1 MHISI
6 ICFSLTGYTTAEKIK
21 KSLQQCGY
29 TADLFKKSKYLE
41 DSIAENTAVWTG
53 HHFKTDDGLIFVG
66 ALPLMLQARN
76 QIRRCWWSMNAEN
89 SASHFCPDILE
100 VQMHLRLKQQKYLG
114 QSRW

>member
-6 ICFSLTGYTTAEKIK
+6 ICFSLTGYTTAEKIQ

-53 HHFKTDDGLIFVG
+53 HHFKTDDGLIFATYDQMYNIRESPEMP
-66 ALPLMLQARN
+66 ALP
-76 QIRRCWWSMNAEN
+76 
-89 SASHFCPDILE
+89 
-100 VQMHLRLKQQKYLG
+100 
-114 QSRW
+114 